1 MRDDVNQPLQQVA
14 DLRHRV
20 RRLHWFCDSF
30 KRETQALGQRHGIAF
45 LVNDR
50 ALVEAFFNWAA
61 RFEQER
67 AASTRNRRD
76 FAIFAGGLMLGEL
89 LLTGAVKGGIGAPI
103 VPMIPPD
110 PAAPIIAFWPEG
122 FLCTHYCLTLVR
134 AILEQDF
141 DVRPAPNPQLEDLRT
156 WQSFRENFR
165 SDPTLAVAFFDVFM
179 GVEPN
184 WVFPQSFLSRPSVQ
198 QHPELGT
205 TKAEAQAS
213 LAIGPGKPN

>member
-1 MRDDVNQPLQQVA
+1 MRDDVNQPLQQVS

-20 RRLHWFCDSF
+20 RRLHWFCESF
-30 KRETQALGQRHGIAF
+30 KRETQALGQRHGITF
-45 LVNDR
+45 SIQDR

-61 RFEQER
+61 RFESER
-67 AASTRNRRD
+67 AALTRNRRD

-89 LLTGAVKGGIGAPI
+89 LLTGAVKAGSGAPSA
-103 VPMIPPD
+103 PMIPPD
-110 PAAPIIAFWPEG
+110 PAAPVIAFWPEG
-122 FLCTHYCLTLVR
+122 FLSTHYCLTLVR

-141 DVRPAPNPQLEDLRT
+141 DVRPAPNPQLGDLRT

-184 WVFPQSFLSRPSVQ
+184 WVFPHSFLSRPSLQ
-198 QHPELGT
+198 SHTSLGR
-205 TKAEAQAS
+205 TKAELPANPA
-213 LAIGPGKPN
+213 PGTGNKN